1 VTVAALTVK
10 DLTKDYITKS
20 ETVHALRSVSFD
32 VPEGDYVAIMGPSGS
47 GKSTLLNMIG
57 CLDRPTAGLLMLG
70 EDNVAHMS
78 DNQLADVRAARI
90 GFVFQSY
97 NLIAQLSVVENIQ
110 VPLFY
115 QGNLNRQANRRCRE
129 LADLVGLGDRVSHRP
144 TQLSG
149 GQQQRVAIARSL
161 VNDPFYILADEPTG
175 NLDSGTTEEI
185 LTIFERLNDQG
196 KTIVMVTHEDDVAE
210 RTKRII
216 RLRDGFIVSDELNK
230 HRLRFTDQKTSEVI
244 PENSMEAIE
253 AVRDAQLAAL
263 TPTNV
268 EANAQAVANTPSED
282 SFSDGDDH
290 ITLSSTEES
299 TAAQSASTGRPLA
312 SAGRRFGAIL
322 LDGVVITF
330 GGMILGMLLGGTI
343 LGMLGMGAVAGAG
356 ATPKEAAAVAAVG
369 GFIGGLLG
377 TIIGPYIASFIIMIL
392 ECCTGITPGK
402 LMLGMKVS
410 NADGS
415 DANLGS
421 IVTRG
426 LLKYQYTWVVIVGSF
441 TGLDFLVTIS
451 GILSIVMFFGIF
463 LIFSEGRQTLWDKMA
478 KTTVAMKD

>member
-1 VTVAALTVK
+1 MMNEST
-10 DLTKDYITKS
+10 S
-20 ETVHALRSVSFD
+20 N
-32 VPEGDYVAIMGPSGS
+32 PSDS
-47 GKSTLLNMIG
+47 KI
-57 CLDRPTAGLLMLG
+57 
-70 EDNVAHMS
+70 S
-78 DNQLADVRAARI
+78 DASN
-90 GFVFQSY
+90 
-97 NLIAQLSVVENIQ
+97 
-110 VPLFY
+110 PY
-115 QGNLNRQANRRCRE
+115 QPPA
-129 LADLVGLGDRVSHRP
+129 
-144 TQLSG
+144 
-149 GQQQRVAIARSL
+149 
-161 VNDPFYILADEPTG
+161 
-175 NLDSGTTEEI
+175 
-185 LTIFERLNDQG
+185 
-196 KTIVMVTHEDDVAE
+196 
-210 RTKRII
+210 
-216 RLRDGFIVSDELNK
+216 
-230 HRLRFTDQKTSEVI
+230 
-244 PENSMEAIE
+244 
-253 AVRDAQLAAL
+253 
-263 TPTNV
+263 
-268 EANAQAVANTPSED
+268 
-282 SFSDGDDH
+282 
-290 ITLSSTEES
+290 EES

-322 LDGVVITF
+322 LDGVVIIF

-356 ATPKEAAAVAAVG
+356 ATPEEAAAVAAVG

-426 LLKYQYTWVVIVGSF
+426 LLKYQYTWVVIVGIF

-463 LIFSEGRQTLWDKMA
+463 LIFGEGRQTLWDKMA